1 MEIDFKRDYISNG
14 VINYSFIIRNP
25 IDNELEQR
33 WMLAPYHGDEELD
46 QAEFNKCKEQLVG
59 ASSGD

>member
-1 MEIDFKRDYISNG
+1 MAIDFKKDYITNG
-14 VINYSFIIRNP
+14 VINYGFIVRNP
-25 IDNELEQR
+25 IDNELEQV

-46 QAEFNKCKEQLVG
+46 QAEFAKCKEKLVG